1 MDTIV
6 LIIQVV
12 IALGIYNVWLVRF
25 GKSTSWRGGNAR
37 NLREEFAVYGLP
49 SWFIWVVGFLKLLCA
64 TLLIVGVWVPAVTK
78 PAAVG
83 MAVLMLGAVTMHF
96 KASDPPKRALPAFTM
111 LVLSVIV
118 VVAGGTAFPGIL

>member
-6 LIIQVV
+6 LIIQIL

-25 GKSTSWRGGNAR
+25 GRSTSWRGGTAQ
-37 NLREEFAVYGLP
+37 NLKEEFAVYGLP
-49 SWFIWVVGFLKLLCA
+49 PWVVLVVGFFKLLCA
-64 TLLIVGVWVPAVTK
+64 TLLIVGLWVPVVTK

-96 KASDPPKRALPAFTM
+96 KVSDPPKRALPAFTM

-118 VVAGGTAFPGIL
+118 AVAGGTALPGLS